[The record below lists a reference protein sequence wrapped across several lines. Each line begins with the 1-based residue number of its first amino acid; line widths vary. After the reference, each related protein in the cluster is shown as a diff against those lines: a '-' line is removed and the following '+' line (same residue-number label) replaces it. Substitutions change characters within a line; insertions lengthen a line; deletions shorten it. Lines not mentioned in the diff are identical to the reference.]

1 MTQVSQFWLDVKEEE
16 KQIEVAVASQ
26 TRQPSDGVYIIT
38 VRQRGSIAKPG
49 VVSLAPRKL
58 AAQRIVEGS
67 HVLCT
72 DDQIVEYEAAQEKK
86 RNAAGAAEVRSRNI
100 FAITP
105 PTK

>member
-1 MTQVSQFWLDVKEEE
+1 MTQISQFWLDVREEE
-16 KQIEVAVASQ
+16 KQIEVAVAGQ
-26 TRQPSDGVYIIT
+26 TKQPSDGVYIIT
-38 VRQRGSIAKPG
+38 VKQRGSVALPG
-49 VVSLAPRKL
+49 VISLAPRKL

-72 DDQIVEYEAAQEKK
+72 DDQIAEYEAAQEKR

-100 FAITP
+100 FVVQP